1 MDRKSI
7 STLIQDFDKKFLE
20 AFPKQPNFEVKYKPS
35 KQEVFINV
43 SFKIDIKQS
52 LEEVMESLR
61 RWDGEFKKTFKP
73 YTLSFD
79 IKNKQICLSYNF
91 FQSYLKMEKE
101 NMITE
106 EYIQIVKDAITKVKD
121 QVY

>member
-7 STLIQDFDKKFLE
+7 STLIQSFDKKFLE
-20 AFPKQPNFEVKYKPS
+20 AFSKQQNFEIKYKPS
-35 KQEVFINV
+35 KQEVFITV
-43 SFKIDIKQS
+43 VFKIDVQQS
-52 LEEVMESLR
+52 LEEIMEKLR
-61 RWDGEFKKTFKP
+61 RWDGEFRKTFKP
-73 YTLSFD
+73 YTLYFD
-79 IKNKQICLSYNF
+79 MKNKQICLSYNF

-106 EYIQIVKDAITKVKD
+106 EYIQIVKDALTKIKD

>member
-20 AFPKQPNFEVKYKPS
+20 AFPKQSNFEIKYKPS
-35 KQEVFINV
+35 KQEVFITV
-43 SFKIDIKQS
+43 SFKINVQQS
-52 LEEVMESLR
+52 LEEIMERLK
-61 RWDGEFKKTFKP
+61 RWDGEFRKTFKP

-79 IKNKQICLSYNF
+79 MKNKQMCLSYNF

-106 EYIQIVKDAITKVKD
+106 EYIQIIKDALAKLKD

>member
-20 AFPKQPNFEVKYKPS
+20 AFPKQSNFEVKYKPS
-35 KQEVFINV
+35 KQEVFITV
-43 SFKIDIKQS
+43 SFKISVQQS
-52 LEEVMESLR
+52 LEEIMESLK
-61 RWDGEFKKTFKP
+61 RWDGEFRKTFKP

-79 IKNKQICLSYNF
+79 MKNKQMCLSYNF

-106 EYIQIVKDAITKVKD
+106 EYIQIIKDALAKLKD